1 MSLCPKYPNLELLE
15 YIFCDALLNDEKWRA
30 KRENIK
36 KAGRSARLEFDA
48 TVFSQEWGGT
58 NTAFDVMPDGS
69 AAWGGAA
76 ITRAYTVVIQER
88 TTDVYGVFVDDKPA
102 YMVYNASEAFYEDL
116 NARNM
121 KSLSQAKKLY

>member
-15 YIFCDALLNDEKWRA
+15 YIFNGSLLANEKWRA
-30 KRENIK
+30 KWEETK
-36 KAGRSARLEFDA
+36 KTDRFARLEFDA

-76 ITRAYTVVIQER
+76 ITRAYTVVIWER
-88 TTDVYGVFVDDKPA
+88 TTDVYGVFVDDKP
-102 YMVYNASEAFYEDL
+102 VYIVYDANEAFYEDL
-116 NARNM
+116 KARKM